1 MEKSATDELTK
12 LFTRYKKEKVEPVV
26 DKVTEEVVLSED
38 EQNKFNL
45 FSGLIQSLSETN
57 EKSYPEELPSDVEPA
72 PEDDPT
78 DDVTGDVV
86 PRTVC
91 TPNRYTSN

>member
-1 MEKSATDELTK
+1 MSESATEELGK
-12 LFTRYKKEKVEPVV
+12 LFADYKRKKVEPVTEEI
-26 DKVTEEVVLSED
+26 TEEVVLSED

-45 FSGLIQSLSETN
+45 FSGLTQSLSETN

-78 DDVTGDVV
+78 DDVTGDVGEWIKKDK
-86 PRTVC
+86 
-91 TPNRYTSN
+91 

>member
-1 MEKSATDELTK
+1 MSESATEELGK
-12 LFTRYKKEKVEPVV
+12 LFADYKRKKVEPVTEEI
-26 DKVTEEVVLSED
+26 TEEVVLSED

-78 DDVTGDVV
+78 DDVTGDVGEWIKKDK
-86 PRTVC
+86 
-91 TPNRYTSN
+91 